1 MDDSIEIYITSDYS
15 VKLDKDDIKAIAE
28 FVREALYEMPRPADY
43 SVADVLATVNIYVN
57 TQIEVCM
64 ACDTEETYCYGDLD
78 NKQRTKEG
86 YWHVMKLV
94 LEQIKVIA
102 K

>member
-1 MDDSIEIYITSDYS
+1 MDDSIEVYITSDYS
-15 VKLDKDDIKAIAE
+15 VVLDKDDIKAITE
-28 FVREALYEMPRPADY
+28 SVREALYEMPRPADY
-43 SVADVLATVNIYVN
+43 SVADILATVNIYVN
-57 TQIEVCM
+57 TQIDVYM
-64 ACDTEETYCYGDLD
+64 ACDTEETFCYGDLD
-78 NKQRTKEG
+78 NKQRTKED